1 MYPEIYTRIGVCPK
15 EETMRYSAM
24 TMLVLIMGVA
34 AGCSISSTASDLR
47 GIKGM
52 DGDKLTH
59 INTRNYAVHLF
70 MTKPL
75 WGDATLNTTVQSF
88 ADEAKKH
95 GATKVRI
102 VQSDENTMWYLIP
115 VLGFIFTPVAT
126 NVAGDALLP

>member
-1 MYPEIYTRIGVCPK
+1 
-15 EETMRYSAM
+15 MRYSAM
-24 TMLVLIMGVA
+24 MMLALVMGVA

-47 GIKGM
+47 GIKGV

-59 INTRNYAVHLF
+59 INTRNYAIHLF

-75 WGDATLNTTVQSF
+75 WGDASLNATVQSF
-88 ADEAKKH
+88 ADEAKKV

-115 VLGFIFTPVAT
+115 ILGFIFTPVAT

>member
-1 MYPEIYTRIGVCPK
+1 MGVCPK

-24 TMLVLIMGVA
+24 TMLVLVMGVA

-47 GIKGM
+47 GIKGV

-59 INTRNYAVHLF
+59 INTRNYAIHLF

-75 WGDATLNTTVQSF
+75 WGDATLNATVQSF
-88 ADEAKKH
+88 ADEAKKV

-102 VQSDENTMWYLIP
+102 VQSDEATMWYLVP